1 MEEKACTNT
10 CTPER
15 IDYAIGWG
23 SFEVI
28 VIKLSFPIASW
39 LLW

>member
-15 IDYAIGWG
+15 IDYGWG